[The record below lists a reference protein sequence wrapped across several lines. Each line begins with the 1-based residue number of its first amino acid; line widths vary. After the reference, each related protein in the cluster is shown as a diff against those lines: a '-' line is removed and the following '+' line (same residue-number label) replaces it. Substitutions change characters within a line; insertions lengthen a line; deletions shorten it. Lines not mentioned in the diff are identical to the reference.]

1 MNWKNK
7 KHGLLSLCLM
17 ALVGCSSN
25 ERTHYQTVKPNP
37 LLCPTH
43 DSCQMPS
50 VEVKT
55 NADLARSLDKAL
67 TQIELCQ
74 IQLNALSECITEYNK
89 HLKGE

>member
-1 MNWKNK
+1 
-7 KHGLLSLCLM
+7 
-17 ALVGCSSN
+17 
-25 ERTHYQTVKPNP
+25 
-37 LLCPTH
+37 
-43 DSCQMPS
+43 MPS

-74 IQLNALSECITEYNK
+74 IQLNALSECITEYNQ